1 MALDN
6 QENMQD
12 ACIDRQLEK
21 CVTNFRLVRVT
32 PPDEIEKNSE
42 TYVAGNN
49 RSDLKVAFYF
59 SEWFTQ

>member
-12 ACIDRQLEK
+12 ARVSIDSWKSTLLIF
-21 CVTNFRLVRVT
+21 VIPLVRVT
-32 PPDEIEKNSE
+32 PSEEKEKYSEI
-42 TYVAGNN
+42 YVAGNN

-59 SEWFTQ
+59 SE